1 MASALEF
8 AGPLASALDF
18 AEFPDRQFPEFAD
31 RQFPEQQFAPEKRA
45 AFRSFSLGRLIVDW
59 KGSMLLSGLGTDGS
73 IALPTSSQLQS
84 TQVGQ
89 VAQVGTGTWALKLP
103 MDCR

>member
-8 AGPLASALDF
+8 AGSLTSALDF
-18 AEFPDRQFPEFAD
+18 PEFPDRQFPESAD
-31 RQFPEQQFAPEKRA
+31 RHFPEQQFAPGKRA

-59 KGSMLLSGLGTDGS
+59 KGSMLLSALGTEGS
-73 IALPTSSQLQS
+73 VALPTSSDGSQLQL

-89 VAQVGTGTWALKLP
+89 VAQVGT
-103 MDCR
+103 MIC

>member
-1 MASALEF
+1 VVIPQNDIGSVASELEF

-45 AFRSFSLGRLIVDW
+45 AFRSSFLG
-59 KGSMLLSGLGTDGS
+59 
-73 IALPTSSQLQS
+73 
-84 TQVGQ
+84 
-89 VAQVGTGTWALKLP
+89 
-103 MDCR
+103 

>member
-31 RQFPEQQFAPEKRA
+31 RQFPEQQFAPGKRA
-45 AFRSFSLGRLIVDW
+45 AFRSSFLG
-59 KGSMLLSGLGTDGS
+59 
-73 IALPTSSQLQS
+73 
-84 TQVGQ
+84 
-89 VAQVGTGTWALKLP
+89 
-103 MDCR
+103 